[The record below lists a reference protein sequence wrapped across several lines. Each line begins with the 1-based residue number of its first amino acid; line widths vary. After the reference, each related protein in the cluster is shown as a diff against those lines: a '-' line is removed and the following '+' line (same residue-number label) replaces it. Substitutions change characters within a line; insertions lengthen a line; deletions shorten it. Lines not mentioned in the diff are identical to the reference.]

1 MTSIYGAGDSYRT
14 ERSQRLDVSK
24 RVRKAV
30 PDAYTASVRKDSAEI
45 SNEAKLLAAAR
56 EIPAVRMDKVE
67 AMRAKLADPDFNV
80 DDALKQALRVMLKD
94 EFGE

>member
-1 MTSIYGAGDSYRT
+1 MTTRHGAGDSNRT

-30 PDAYTASVRKDSAEI
+30 PDAYTASVRKDSSAE
-45 SNEAKLLAAAR
+45 SKLLAAAR
-56 EIPAVRMDKVE
+56 ELPAVRMDKVE
-67 AMRAKLADPDFNV
+67 AMRQKLADPEFNV
-80 DDALKQALRVMLKD
+80 DEALEGALRVMLKD